1 MARRVDQKVLAGELT
16 VDGPKIIFDKSFL
29 HRLKAEHLFELE
41 VFFEIMPA
49 PILKLEILA
58 DLSKPESEKTDW
70 VSVVK
75 SLCRKMAGSSFEMV
89 HYRKA
94 ALGELIEGQS
104 VPMDGRYFLDLS
116 APHVS
121 VRGRGAH
128 HGIHVDG
135 RIVQS
140 EWRRWADGEFTDE
153 ERQKGAKLRSDISE
167 LDMSAIHKVRTS
179 MGPLFAHCKTSE
191 ALMKEI
197 CAFVADPNAS
207 KQSLI
212 FELTMSELGAPE
224 AARPII
230 ARRLS
235 QLGAKTLKDGA
246 PYATSITQIL
256 FAWVALQAR
265 GFHGQRKSDMC
276 DLEYLYYAP
285 FCKIF
290 ASCDRL
296 HKTLWNAATT
306 KAIWCDGFE
315 LLQDLATRAELR
327 KSDPDRVKGPR
338 PIPLEGSVITRIFEQ
353 LRQH

>member
-1 MARRVDQKVLAGELT
+1 MLAGDLN
-16 VDGPKIIFDKSFL
+16 VNGPKIIFDKSFL

-58 DLSKPESEKTDW
+58 DLSKPESEKTNW

-75 SLCRKMAGSSFEMV
+75 SLCRKMGGSAFEMV

-104 VPMDGRYFLDLS
+104 VPMDGRYFVDLS

-121 VRGRGAH
+121 VRGQGGR

-135 RIVQS
+135 RLVQS
-140 EWRRWADGEFTDE
+140 EWRRWADGEFSDE
-153 ERQKGAKLRSDISE
+153 ERQRGAKLRSDISE
-167 LDMSAIHKVRTS
+167 LDMSAIQKVRKS

-191 ALMKEI
+191 ALVEEV
-197 CAFVADPNAS
+197 CAFVADPTAS

-224 AARPII
+224 AARQVI
-230 ARRLS
+230 ARRLG

-246 PYATSITQIL
+246 PYATSITQVM

-265 GFHGQRKSDMC
+265 GFHAQRKSDMC

-285 FCKIF
+285 FCKVF

-296 HKTLWNAATT
+296 HKTPWNAVTT
-306 KAIWCDGFE
+306 TAIWCDGFE
-315 LLQDLATRAELR
+315 LLEDLAIRAELR
-327 KSDPDRVKGPR
+327 KSDPDRVKGPY
-338 PIPLEGSVITRIFEQ
+338 PIPIEGSVITRIFEQ
-353 LRQH
+353 LRQG

>member
-1 MARRVDQKVLAGELT
+1 
-16 VDGPKIIFDKSFL
+16 
-29 HRLKAEHLFELE
+29 
-41 VFFEIMPA
+41 
-49 PILKLEILA
+49 
-58 DLSKPESEKTDW
+58 
-70 VSVVK
+70 
-75 SLCRKMAGSSFEMV
+75 
-89 HYRKA
+89 
-94 ALGELIEGQS
+94 
-104 VPMDGRYFLDLS
+104 MDGRYFIDLS

-121 VRGRGAH
+121 VRGHGGR

-140 EWRRWADGEFTDE
+140 EWRRWADGEFTAE
-153 ERQKGAKLRSDISE
+153 ERQRGAKLRSDISE
-167 LDMSAIHKVRTS
+167 LDMSAIQKVKTS

-191 ALMKEI
+191 ALVKEV
-197 CAFVADPNAS
+197 CAFVADPTAS

-224 AARPII
+224 AARQVI

-235 QLGAKTLKDGA
+235 QLGAKTLKEGA
-246 PYATSITQIL
+246 PYATSITQVM

-285 FCKIF
+285 FCKVF

-306 KAIWCDGFE
+306 TAIWCDGFE
-315 LLQDLATRAELR
+315 LLEDLAIRAELR
-327 KSDPDRVKGPR
+327 KSDPDRVKGPH
-338 PIPLEGSVITRIFEQ
+338 PIALEGSVITRIFEQ
-353 LRQH
+353 LRQR